1 MIDIRV
7 IDIEDVL
14 QIVSVNYL
22 QLSNASLPLS
32 LDIIGKDFNRATKVE
47 INNQPSPSFMILS
60 PTRIIAQI
68 PTNQVRSQI
77 TKVLV
82 LATTPTP
89 GTSSALLF
97 TLGSTF
103 KSVTGIERLVQ
114 LFVKILMQTPGSD
127 RFRPAVGGGLRRIIG
142 TNVDA
147 GSTHSLDSSVIQS
160 VTATRDQVIQLQ
172 NRNQRIPADERLQ
185 SASVISAGFSPQ
197 QTAYALGVS
206 IAAVSG
212 RQAVANLTF

>member
-7 IDIEDVL
+7 IDIQDVL

-32 LDIIGKDFNRATKVE
+32 LDIIGLDFSRATQVE
-47 INNQPSPSFMILS
+47 INDQPSPSYMVIS

-97 TLGSTF
+97 TLGNTF
-103 KSVTGIERLVQ
+103 KSVTGIERLIQ
-114 LFVKILMQTPGSD
+114 LFVKILMQTPGTD
-127 RFRPAVGGGLRRIIG
+127 RFRPSIGGGLRRIIG

-147 GSTHSLDSSVIQS
+147 GSTSALDSSVIGA
-160 VTATRDQVIQLQ
+160 VTTTRNQIIQLQ
-172 NRNQRIPADERLQ
+172 NQNQRISADERLQ
-185 SASVISAGFSPQ
+185 TASVTSAGFSPQ
-197 QTAYALGVS
+197 QTSYALGVS
-206 IAAVSG
+206 LAAVSG